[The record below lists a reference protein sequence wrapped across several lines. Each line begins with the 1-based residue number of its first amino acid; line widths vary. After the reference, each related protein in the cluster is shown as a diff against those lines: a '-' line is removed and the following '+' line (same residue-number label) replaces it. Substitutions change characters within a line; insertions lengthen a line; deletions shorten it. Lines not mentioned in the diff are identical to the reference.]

1 MAGHIA
7 AAALKVIRPVSD
19 PEPTCHSAANS
30 GGGLPMAV
38 VVITGASSGIGEATA
53 KALAARGHSLA
64 LAARRL
70 DRLQQLVRETG
81 AADRILIVPADVA
94 EPAALK
100 ALADAAGERFGQI
113 DVWINNAGVSYPDR
127 VAWWELPAERIDNI
141 VRINFIA
148 PILSVGAALPWLKKG
163 KNPQIINIGSVSGF
177 VAVKGIY
184 SATKFGIRG
193 LTEAMRRELAGEGV
207 SASMVSPGYVRTEL
221 TANRDSDSKMPGPEI
236 VVKEILRLV
245 EHGARRNV
253 VVPGYYRVPIWVNTL
268 LPGVVDFALGR
279 RRKSARAQR

>member
-1 MAGHIA
+1 MAI
-7 AAALKVIRPVSD
+7 
-19 PEPTCHSAANS
+19 
-30 GGGLPMAV
+30 

-64 LAARRL
+64 IAARRT
-70 DRLQQLVRETG
+70 DRLKQLVQETD

-100 ALADAAGERFGQI
+100 ALADAAGERFGRI
-113 DVWINNAGVSYPDR
+113 DVWINNAGVSYSDKVP
-127 VAWWELPAERIDNI
+127 WWELPAERVDNI
-141 VRINFIA
+141 VRVNFIA
-148 PILSVGAALPWLKKG
+148 PILSVGAALPWLKKS

-193 LTEAMRRELAGEGV
+193 LTEAMRRELVSEGV

-221 TANRDSDSKMPGPEI
+221 TANRDDVPNMPGPEI
-236 VVKEILRLV
+236 VVKEIVNLV

-253 VVPGYYRVPIWVNTL
+253 VVPGRYRVPIWLNTL
-268 LPGVVDFALGR
+268 LPGLVDFALGR
-279 RRKSARAQR
+279 QRKARTKSQERA

>member
-1 MAGHIA
+1 
-7 AAALKVIRPVSD
+7 
-19 PEPTCHSAANS
+19 
-30 GGGLPMAV
+30 MAV
-38 VVITGASSGIGEATA
+38 VVITGASSGIGEASA

-70 DRLQQLVRETG
+70 DRLQQLVREMG

-100 ALADAAGERFGQI
+100 AVADAAGERFGHI

-127 VAWWELPAERIDNI
+127 TPWWELSAERVENI
-141 VRINFIA
+141 VRVNLTA
-148 PILSVGAALPWLKKG
+148 PILSVGAALPWLKKS
-163 KNPQIINIGSVSGF
+163 KKPQIINIGSVSGF

-193 LTEAMRRELAGEGV
+193 LTEAMRRELASEGV

-221 TANRDSDSKMPGPEI
+221 TANRDSVVNMPGPEI
-236 VVKEILRLV
+236 VVKEIVNLV

-253 VVPGYYRVPIWVNTL
+253 VVPGRYKVPIWLNTL
-268 LPGVVDFALGR
+268 WPGLVDFALGR
-279 RRKSARAQR
+279 QRKAAAKSQGRA